1 MAERHFKAAILRR
14 FKSMKRLDRIAA
26 VRKLASGSAEDEA
39 FVRDTFPD
47 LYREAFLSQR
57 RAAGA
62 SPAAWASRND
72 SLALR
77 PSNSPH
83 SITKVRLRSL
93 PNSPFNISPKISVS
107 EKPAARAARIKRIL
121 FAVLILVGQ
130 SSHLP
135 TM

>member
-62 SPAAWASRND
+62 RSGSA
-72 SLALR
+72 
-77 PSNSPH
+77 
-83 SITKVRLRSL
+83 RLRG
-93 PNSPFNISPKISVS
+93 
-107 EKPAARAARIKRIL
+107 RAATTRSR
-121 FAVLILVGQ
+121 
-130 SSHLP
+130 
-135 TM
+135 